1 MPPAGGIG
9 IGIDRLVMILK
20 NNASIRE
27 VILFLL
33 LHQVGQKA

>member
-1 MPPAGGIG
+1 MPPAGG

-33 LHQVGQKA
+33 LRQVGQKA